1 MRLSGPILKSKAE
14 EIAQK
19 LGKPDF
25 VASDGWLSHWKGRKH
40 RKFKRAHGEKSSADT
55 EEAEE
60 WISTVLSQ
68 LLHQYQPEDIYNA
81 DETGVYYRATPDGS
95 LRYSFEQLSGSK
107 KTMDRVT
114 VLFCANMS
122 GSDKLKLLVI
132 GNSKKPRCIT
142 RKIWVINDNY

>member
-1 MRLSGPILKSKAE
+1 MKAPTARKGSRSGRSARAVVRGCSRKGVKLSGPILKSKAE

-68 LLHQYQPEDIYNA
+68 FLH
-81 DETGVYYRATPDGS
+81 
-95 LRYSFEQLSGSK
+95 
-107 KTMDRVT
+107 
-114 VLFCANMS
+114 
-122 GSDKLKLLVI
+122 
-132 GNSKKPRCIT
+132 
-142 RKIWVINDNY
+142 